1 MTPYIIRLRLSF
13 KKGKNSGGLTAQY
26 SKKVPVS
33 AVMAVPKIIADF
45 PDTVIFFSQNFIIVV
60 SP

>member
-1 MTPYIIRLRLSF
+1 MMPYIIRLIFSF
-13 KKGKNSGGLTAQY
+13 KKRKDSGGLTAQY
-26 SKKVPVS
+26 SRKAPIS
-33 AVMAVPKIIADF
+33 MVMAVPKMTADF